1 MTEQASRLVRIALA
15 VSLAFA
21 ITTQTVA
28 AKCVSLDFQ
37 NPNRNLDKAL
47 KPYHKKMR
55 ERIEAE
61 WLLLDPHCGQTI
73 VIEFLVLS
81 HGKIVIPKAEEYAV
95 NEDEDYDLRLLPV
108 TALRAINYLPDLP
121 NGQDDL
127 VVTGEFISL
136 PPPHQANKQNG
147 GDQNGNGQSS
157 DGQTRRRIKST
168 LLILAALAAAGGM
181 IVGLVALNNSM
192 NSSSSGNTNPD
203 IEWVNYPHRRAID
216 GAWVQGYWRT
226 KANGTLIDNFST
238 QGNINPFTGKQGW
251 VRMP

>member
-1 MTEQASRLVRIALA
+1 MPEHTSRLVRIALA
-15 VSLAFA
+15 TFLAFA

-37 NPNRNLDKAL
+37 NPNRSLDKAL

-61 WLLLDPHCGQTI
+61 WLLVDPHCGQTI
-73 VIEFLVLS
+73 VVEFLVLS

-108 TALRAINYLPDLP
+108 TALRAINYFPDLP
-121 NGQDDL
+121 DGQVDL

-136 PPPHQANKQNG
+136 PPPRQANNKNG
-147 GDQNGNGQSS
+147 SDQGSAS
-157 DGQTRRRIKST
+157 QTRRRIKNT
-168 LLILAALAAAGGM
+168 ILILAGLAALGGAV
-181 IVGLVALNNSM
+181 VGLMALNRSM
-192 NSSSSGNTNPD
+192 SNGSGNESTD
-203 IEWVNYPHRRAID
+203 YQWVRSPHRRAID
-216 GAWVQGYWRT
+216 GVWVEGYWRSR
-226 KANGTLIDNFST
+226 ANGTLVDNFST
-238 QGNINPFTGKQGW
+238 QGNVNPFTGKPGW

>member
-1 MTEQASRLVRIALA
+1 MPEQASRLVRIALA
-15 VSLAFA
+15 IFLAFA
-21 ITTQTVA
+21 ITTQTVS

-157 DGQTRRRIKST
+157 DGQTRRRIKQT
-168 LLILAALAAAGGM
+168 ILILVGLAALGGAA
-181 IVGLVALNNSM
+181 VGLIALNRSM
-192 NSSSSGNTNPD
+192 TNSSSGNTNPD

-238 QGNINPFTGKQGW
+238 QGNINPFTGKPGW